1 MYLRRSRRYRL
12 VLLGRIRSCATGNLS
27 HRKALPPACL
37 RSWTWVNFA
46 GMSGVKDWDEHWC
59 CRPLLFSY
67 RNSIPGSTGGHVAG
81 ASAAYE
87 NQALF
92 SCGLHLSCRT
102 GNCWKQ
108 DRYNVCSN
116 INYCYTVR
124 YLSFSDNPKC
134 KVLVVEQLRAMV
146 AYENQTTRGLF
157 QE

>member
-1 MYLRRSRRYRL
+1 MRRRQLEPSQ
-12 VLLGRIRSCATGNLS
+12 SST
-27 HRKALPPACL
+27 
-37 RSWTWVNFA
+37 A
-46 GMSGVKDWDEHWC
+46 GMSAKLNLSQLRRHVGGKDWDEHWC

-67 RNSIPGSTGGHVAG
+67 RKSILGSTGSHVAG

-157 QE
+157 QEKVRTHLL